1 MSDMNRN
8 RQAMREL
15 ENDVAA
21 ELDCIQRERQRLA
34 QEEVRRQAKIK
45 YAVGAAITLVG
56 LGLLVYAI
64 KK

>member
-21 ELDCIQRERQRLA
+21 ELDRIQCERQHLA
-34 QEEVRRQAKIK
+34 QEEAYRQTKIK

>member
-1 MSDMNRN
+1 MLDMQKNC
-8 RQAMREL
+8 QAMKEL

-21 ELDCIQRERQRLA
+21 ELDRIQHERQRLA
-34 QEEVRRQAKIK
+34 QEEAYRQTKIK